1 MHVFAVMGFMMGS
14 GLTVLEDDDVRQ
26 LPCALREELNGCWRR
41 GAPAVGFVVGGSVK
55 LLNLGLQIG

>member
-14 GLTVLEDDDVRQ
+14 GLTVLEDDVRQ
-26 LPCALREELNGCWRR
+26 LSSALREELNGCWRR

-55 LLNLGLQIG
+55 LGKLGLQIG